1 MQLLLIR
8 HGIAEDFTL
17 THSHQSDAER
27 ALTSEGKAKMQK
39 VAKGLAQQIENIN
52 YLIAS
57 PYVRAQQT
65 ADILA
70 TSFSHATRET
80 LTLLIPG
87 GSFHGILDY
96 LQQYQASDT
105 VALVGHETDL
115 GELGTWLL
123 SGHRANW
130 LPLKKGSVYL
140 LEFNRHIV
148 AGGAT
153 LRWAMT
159 SKQLA
164 KLVAK

>member
-17 THSHQSDAER
+17 TSANQADSER
-27 ALTSEGKAKMQK
+27 ALTSEGQAKMQK
-39 VAKGLAQQIENIN
+39 MTKGLVQQIESIS

-57 PYVRAQQT
+57 PYLRAQQT
-65 ADILA
+65 ADILI
-70 TSFSHATRET
+70 TGFPHALRET

-87 GSFHGILDY
+87 GSFHGILDH
-96 LQQYQASDT
+96 LQQYQATDT

-115 GELGTWLL
+115 GELGTWFL

-148 AGGAT
+148 VGGAT

-159 SKQLA
+159 AKQLA
-164 KLVAK
+164 KLAAK

>member
-8 HGIAEDFTL
+8 HGIAEDLTL
-17 THSHQSDAER
+17 HSGQSDVER
-27 ALTSEGKAKMQK
+27 ALTSEGRTKMQK
-39 VAKGLAQQIENIN
+39 AAKGLAQQIESID

-57 PYVRAQQT
+57 PYLRAQQT
-65 ADILA
+65 ADIIA
-70 TSFSHATRET
+70 TVFPRSTRET

-96 LQQYQASDT
+96 LQQYQHNDIVT
-105 VALVGHETDL
+105 LVGHETDL

-123 SGHRANW
+123 SGHRSNW
-130 LPLKKGSVYL
+130 LPLKKGSAYL
-140 LEFNRHIV
+140 FEFNHHI
-148 AGGAT
+148 ASGEAT

-164 KLVAK
+164 KLAVK